1 MLLTCPALGRFAPTY
16 FSVLGQHL
24 APDGLAVVWAEPR
37 PASTAVP
44 VHLQLVEAHGQL
56 TELMLGR
63 ALLLFCG
70 LRGDRE
76 SGHGRQRTGT
86 AAWLGIWAGF
96 PGGLKPRRNQ
106 AGRARGGLSLGTLAV
121 LGSGASAGPSDQH
134 LGPRVPVVS

>member
-76 SGHGRQRTGT
+76 SGHCSLAGDMDWFPWGTEAPKKPGRKGQRGP
-86 AAWLGIWAGF
+86 L
-96 PGGLKPRRNQ
+96 PGH
-106 AGRARGGLSLGTLAV
+106 AGRAGLRGLGR
-121 LGSGASAGPSDQH
+121 PF
-134 LGPRVPVVS
+134 